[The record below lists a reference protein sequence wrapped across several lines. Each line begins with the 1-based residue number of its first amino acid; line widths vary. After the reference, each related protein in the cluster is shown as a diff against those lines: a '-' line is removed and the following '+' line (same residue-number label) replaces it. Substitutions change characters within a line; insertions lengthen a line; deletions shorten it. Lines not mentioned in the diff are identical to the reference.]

1 VSSEH
6 HILEALERILE
17 VEKESLDELRSLT
30 DAVNALRDD
39 LLPTP
44 TPTAF
49 NFTQEN
55 PMITEGP
62 GVTQVWTAT
71 PAPKGSAFPAGTTFT
86 ATPSDTTV
94 SATLDVTGLIL
105 TIAYPTTFV
114 PGPTPFN
121 VVVASSTFTPEPSTS
136 PSSVSETVTPTVP
149 LPPTPTPLSFGF
161 VQTT

>member
-1 VSSEH
+1 MSRHKSKSDKPELDK
-6 HILEALERILE
+6 ILREVREVKRVEEEILH
-17 VEKESLDELRSLT
+17 ELH
-30 DAVNALRDD
+30 
-39 LLPTP
+39 PHP

-71 PAPKGSAFPAGTTFT
+71 PTPTGAAFPAGTTFT
-86 ATPSDTTV
+86 ATPSDPSV
-94 SATLDVTGLIL
+94 SATLDPTGLIL

-114 PGPTPFN
+114 PGPTPFS
-121 VVVASSTFTPEPSTS
+121 VVVASSTFVPSPSTS
-136 PSSVSETVTPTVP
+136 PSTVSETVTPTAP
-149 LPPTPTPLSFGF
+149 APASATPLTFGF